1 MDAPCKLGGAAMT
14 RPPELYACV
23 YVREL
28 PAQALLRLRPELHDK
43 PCVVLEGEPPSESVC
58 AMNTRARLHS
68 LRHGM
73 TKVEVE
79 TFENVMVLQRS
90 QKTEAAVRTILLEC
104 AGAFSPRIEDQSIN
118 GLFVCVLDAAGT
130 EGLFGPPL
138 MLARHIRKT
147 SPFRRHSRLGHDQC
161 KRAYRSVSSQR
172 AERWC
177 AGTCC
182 ASR

>member
-1 MDAPCKLGGAAMT
+1 MS

-58 AMNTRARLHS
+58 AMNTRARLFG

-79 TFENVMVLQRS
+79 TFENVVVLQRS
-90 QKTEAAVRTILLEC
+90 VKTEAAVV
-104 AGAFSPRIEDQSIN
+104 A
-118 GLFVCVLDAAGT
+118 
-130 EGLFGPPL
+130 
-138 MLARHIRKT
+138 
-147 SPFRRHSRLGHDQC
+147 
-161 KRAYRSVSSQR
+161 
-172 AERWC
+172 
-177 AGTCC
+177 
-182 ASR
+182 